1 MTQVIFHSA
10 AGLGEYGVRAT
21 VEFDGSTGGGEAGT
35 AVPIFR
41 VTGSVAIKVACVCTE
56 SLTVSDGAT
65 ISVGISGDTAAII
78 AVTTA
83 SLIAAGEI
91 WHDAAPDSDI
101 EDFSDGVKEHVI
113 AGGADIFITPAVANV
128 TDGTLVF
135 LCGWTPITT
144 DGSVIDAA

>member
-35 AVPIFR
+35 AVPVFT
-41 VTGSVAIKVACVCTE
+41 VTGSVVVKIACVCTE

-65 ISVGISGDTAAII
+65 VSVGVAGATAHII

-83 SLIAAGEI
+83 SLIDVDEV
-91 WHDAAPDSDI
+91 WHDATPDSDI
-101 EDFSDGVKEHVI
+101 EDFSDAVKERVI
-113 AGGADIFITPAVANV
+113 VDGTDIIITPAVANV

-144 DGSVIDAA
+144 NGRVVAA